1 MTAVSAS
8 DAARPNASGA
18 ARPAP
23 ERPVAES
30 AGAPVNL
37 LDLDRAGLEAFMG
50 SLGEKPFRARQILK
64 WLHQRRTLDVHA
76 MTDVSAKTRTRLA
89 DLTTT
94 ALPSVRLDQRSRDG
108 TAKWLFELHDGNRI
122 ETVYIPEEGRGT
134 LCISSQVGCAL
145 DCSFCA
151 TGRQGFNR
159 NLSVSEIIGQLWLAA
174 DLLAENPGASSG
186 RITNVVMMG
195 MGEPLLNYAALVPSL
210 RLMMDDL
217 AWGLSKRRVTV
228 STSGVIPWMDRLTRD
243 VDCSLAVS
251 LHAPNDALRDEL
263 VPVNRKYPIRELMAA
278 CRRYVDSDTGGA
290 PDGRRGGDDRSGGG
304 HPAIRNGDS
313 GGHDVDARPALD
325 DDSPIGRKK
334 HVLFEYVML
343 DGVNDSAREAREL
356 AELLHGFPCKVNLIP
371 FNPFPTSG
379 YRRSSGNA
387 VMRFSRILAEAGIVT
402 LRRTT
407 RGDDIDAACGQLAG
421 DIDDRSRRE
430 LKFVEPRFGEQFR

>member
-1 MTAVSAS
+1 MNLPAETSPS
-8 DAARPNASGA
+8 DAHLASLRSA
-18 ARPAP
+18 
-23 ERPVAES
+23 ERA
-30 AGAPVNL
+30 AGATAGTTKTNL
-37 LDLDRAGLEAFMG
+37 LDLDRDALVAFMG

-64 WLHQRRTLDVHA
+64 WLHQRRVLDVDA
-76 MTDVSAKTRTRLA
+76 MTDVSAKTRARLA
-89 DLTTT
+89 EITTT
-94 ALPSVRLDQRSRDG
+94 DLPTVRLDQRSRDG

-122 ETVYIPEEGRGT
+122 ETVYIPEPAGASSGRGT

-159 NLSVSEIIGQLWLAA
+159 NLSVSEIVGQLWLAKA
-174 DLLAENPGASSG
+174 FLAENPGASSG

-210 RLMMDDL
+210 KLMLDDL
-217 AWGLSKRRVTV
+217 AYGLSKRRVTV

-243 VDCSLAVS
+243 VDVSLAVS
-251 LHAPNDALRDEL
+251 LHAPNDALRDAL
-263 VPVNRKYPIRELMAA
+263 VPVNRKYPIAELMAA
-278 CRRYVDSDTGGA
+278 CRRYVASDVGGTA
-290 PDGRRGGDDRSGGG
+290 AARAVATADTDDEET
-304 HPAIRNGDS
+304 
-313 GGHDVDARPALD
+313 D
-325 DDSPIGRKK
+325 DDPDERLPGRKK

-343 DGVNDSAREAREL
+343 DGVNDSAKEAREL
-356 AELLHGFPCKVNLIP
+356 AELLHDFPCKVNLIP

-379 YRRSSGNA
+379 YRRSSNNA
-387 VMRFSRILAEAGIVT
+387 VMRFSRILSEAGIVT

-421 DIDDRSRRE
+421 DIDDKSRRE